1 MQRIFACELTPEEHV
16 ATEAH
21 RQVSPELLCPLGCGC
36 AERLHGHGTYER
48 GITTS
53 IGKIVLMLI
62 ARFLCVGCGRTIS
75 YLPDFALSYRL
86 VQARTFAAFLDGEHA
101 RREVQTWETVLQ
113 SYRRRTLVNAAAVVR
128 VVGCGFGRAPPATA
142 EGLWPWLKEAC
153 GSMSSATRRLVT
165 DFRITL
171 FKRYQCHQPAR
182 V

>member
-21 RQVSPELLCPLGCGC
+21 RQVSPELLSPRVRVRRAAARPRHL
-36 AERLHGHGTYER
+36 RT

-101 RREVQTWETVLQ
+101 RREVQT
-113 SYRRRTLVNAAAVVR
+113 
-128 VVGCGFGRAPPATA
+128 
-142 EGLWPWLKEAC
+142 
-153 GSMSSATRRLVT
+153 
-165 DFRITL
+165 
-171 FKRYQCHQPAR
+171 
-182 V
+182 